1 MLKLVKTEQSD
12 DCETCFKH
20 STSVTM
26 SAQIAL
32 LYYPSNINLLTSNEL
47 HEMHLPQ
54 AFQLL
59 ERLISLFNEKSLNIT
74 SYDQA
79 LTLSLAV
86 LFPCSNPPNAKEFPR
101 GSSCLLTVIHSCLIC
116 FSCSRNKNS
125 LAFTIHSNNYST
137 PR

>member
-1 MLKLVKTEQSD
+1 MKTEQPI
-12 DCETCFKH
+12 DCETCFKL

-26 SAQIAL
+26 SGQIAL

-86 LFPCSNPPNAKEFPR
+86 LFPCSKPPKHQRVPQM
-101 GSSCLLTVIHSCLIC
+101 
-116 FSCSRNKNS
+116 
-125 LAFTIHSNNYST
+125 
-137 PR
+137 